1 MCYTYL
7 VISEAFRLP
16 SNLLF
21 TWFGVA
27 LMIGIAVTTVPKRQK
42 LPWSEQENKHPR
54 NRNRKFKLIQSNSI
68 TYPNID
74 INHCF
79 YLHSIETFD
88 ISVLAFP
95 DYCCIFMLFFSLF
108 FVVVV
113 VFISFGVLCLIE
125 VSHFAASFVVIHRI
139 IELLEFSSPW
149 RFRIQPIIIWA
160 RGSRMRKAKKGHRY
174 IYIFICRIYG
184 CREFE
189 KPARS

>member
-95 DYCCIFMLFFSLF
+95 DYCCIFMLFFPCFLLLLLFSFHLVFSVWLRFLISLLHSSWF
-108 FVVVV
+108 
-113 VFISFGVLCLIE
+113 
-125 VSHFAASFVVIHRI
+125 
-139 IELLEFSSPW
+139 IELSSFWNLVLLGVFEFN
-149 RFRIQPIIIWA
+149 Q
-160 RGSRMRKAKKGHRY
+160 
-174 IYIFICRIYG
+174 
-184 CREFE
+184 
-189 KPARS
+189 